1 MPASPP
7 PKKSPRKHPGL
18 APRPVFLRRMATNGA
33 VASAIIVAS
42 LAVGMIGYHGLAGL
56 AWIDAFQNAA
66 MIMSGMGPVDTL
78 TTSGAKLFAGL
89 YAIYSGIA
97 LIATAGFLFTP
108 IAHRLLHRFHLE
120 DAGDEG

>member
-1 MPASPP
+1 MPASPAA
-7 PKKSPRKHPGL
+7 KKSPRKHPGL
-18 APRPVFLRRMATNGA
+18 ASRPVFLRRMAVNGA
-33 VASAIIVAS
+33 VAGAIVVAS
-42 LAVGMIGYHGLAGL
+42 LAAGMIGYRTLAGL

-78 TTSGAKLFAGL
+78 TTYGAKLFAGL

-108 IAHRLLHRFHLE
+108 VAHRLLHRFHLE
-120 DAGDEG
+120 DTGDQ